1 MCKCTPNIRTPFCGK
16 PGCEWPPRS
25 SKEIATDRLRRA
37 SERLRVA
44 NAELDTAEREHST
57 ALQALEDIEVQKKT
71 KTCGCTGSQFCK
83 ECY

>member
-1 MCKCTPNIRTPFCGK
+1 MCKCTPNIKTPFCGK

-25 SKEIATDRLRRA
+25 PKEIATDRLRRA

-44 NAELDTAEREHST
+44 NAELDSAEREHSG
-57 ALQALEDIEVQKKT
+57 ALQALENLEAVPKSRP
-71 KTCGCTGSQFCK
+71 CGCTGGAFCK